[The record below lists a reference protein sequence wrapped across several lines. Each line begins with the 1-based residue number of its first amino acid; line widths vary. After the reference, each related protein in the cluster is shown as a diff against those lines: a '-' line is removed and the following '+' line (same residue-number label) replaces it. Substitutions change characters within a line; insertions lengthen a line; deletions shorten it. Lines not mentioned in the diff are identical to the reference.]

1 MRLVVTAL
9 GASMPGIASIGAL
22 LFMLIYVFSVASTT
36 LFAEQNP
43 DHFGDLWVSGA
54 SLFRIMFGDGWP
66 DFVAPMAF
74 DEPWIW
80 GFFIVFTIAASLIV
94 LNLLIAVVVE
104 AMDRMKIDEL
114 DEAIEEDRAIDEHI
128 LDELR
133 ALREQVARLEA
144 ATSPR
149 GPDRPVS

>member
-1 MRLVVTAL
+1 
-9 GASMPGIASIGAL
+9 
-22 LFMLIYVFSVASTT
+22 
-36 LFAEQNP
+36 
-43 DHFGDLWVSGA
+43 VSGA

-114 DEAIEEDRAIDEHI
+114 DEAIEEDRAIDERI